1 MADQSARRMENAQP
15 SLFDTELEHLPPELR
30 WREWMSR
37 IEAVVFAAS
46 APVTRE
52 MLGRVVGKSCNVDLI
67 IDDIRE
73 ELRGRPYDLASTA
86 GGWQYRTRPAF
97 ADAIRT
103 ATGVDEK
110 ATDLSQ

>member
-1 MADQSARRMENAQP
+1 MAEQSARRKEDAAQA
-15 SLFDTELEHLPPELR
+15 SLFDRELEHLPPQLR

-52 MLGRVVGKSCNVDLI
+52 VLGRVVGKNCNVELI

-73 ELRGRPYDLASTA
+73 ELRGRPYELVSIA

-97 ADAIRT
+97 ADAIPRRYRC
-103 ATGVDEK
+103 
-110 ATDLSQ
+110 